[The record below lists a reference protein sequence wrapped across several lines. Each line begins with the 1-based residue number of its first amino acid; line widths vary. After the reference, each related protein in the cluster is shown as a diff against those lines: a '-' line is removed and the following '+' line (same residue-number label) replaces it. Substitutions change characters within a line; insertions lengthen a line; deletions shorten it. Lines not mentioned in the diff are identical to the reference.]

1 MEAVQILEGQ
11 PRLEQSDEARD
22 GVILADA
29 RPRRLRRTERAS
41 KRTRLDTEAW
51 NQGRG
56 DGKTQPKQKV

>member
-11 PRLEQSDEARD
+11 PRLEQSDEARG

-41 KRTRLDTEAW
+41 KRTRLDSPEA
-51 NQGRG
+51 GRG
-56 DGKTQPKQKV
+56 REWQ